1 MTLPDVVR
9 KQAERANAAQQSLS
23 GNPDKSAPNADEF
36 EQQQQQQQEAEKP
49 NTENEAKQDKPDN
62 KEADPEYWKNR
73 FMTLQGK
80 YNKEVPALSNQLSQ
94 LRQQIEQLEKKPVA
108 PTPYL
113 TDEEREEYGDIGSMM
128 ERVARKAAE
137 DATKPLVETHQKTQ
151 QQTYYEQLDG
161 AAKNWRDINEDEGFN
176 AWLDELDPM
185 AGTTRRELLNS
196 AFEAKDAKRTATFFN
211 TWGEAN
217 KPATAKRTENMEQQ
231 PTMPNTAK
239 GEQQVTTPPTFTSKQ
254 IKQFY
259 DEKARGAYKGRE
271 AEAAAIERQIFES
284 LQGS

>member
-9 KQAERANAAQQSLS
+9 KQAERANAVQQSLS
-23 GNPDKSAPNADEF
+23 GNPDETAPNTEEF

-49 NTENEAKQDKPDN
+49 NAENEAKQAKPDD

-196 AFEAKDAKRTATFFN
+196 AFEDKDAKRTATFFN

-217 KPATAKRTENMEQQ
+217 KPASGKRKDDRELQ

-239 GEQQVTTPPTFTSKQ
+239 GEQQVNTTPTFTSKQ

-259 DEKARGAYKGRE
+259 DDKARGAYKGRE
-271 AEAAAIERQIFES
+271 AEAEAIERQIFQS
-284 LQGS
+284 LNGS